1 VTVQGPATQDALDD
15 SLDLTRLG
23 ADRTADRLGLAGTGR
38 ILRRGSRLLRPL
50 APHLALLL
58 IGSLV
63 TIAVFVVAG
72 LWLAFRVVWD
82 LIGQG
87 TTPAPWELALLGI
100 TSPLAGPA
108 LRQAIA
114 AACAPRLVVFVFLG
128 VVAGLSWQYYG
139 IWILQRVNQLLRLAL
154 FERAQALSLRF
165 HADARVGDLLYRLS
179 QDSAVVTQILD
190 LVFLRPVLALG
201 TFAIGFCVLALLA
214 PPYVLAPIC
223 VLPLL
228 LLVAHLAS
236 RPLRIRFRRA
246 REAQSDLTS
255 VIQESALGIRAVK
268 AYGNEAHALRRFDA
282 ASRRA
287 LREALA
293 ARGFFALYKTAVFA
307 VAAAAMLAV
316 VLLATGRARESP
328 PLAWPLFGMTI
339 FGLAAYN
346 ATKAVSGLA
355 LDALHAIAALWGRS
369 QDLVI
374 GLDRVFTT
382 LDRVPEVQDAPG
394 ATPLAPCSRTVEL
407 RDVSFAYE
415 AAAPALRDVN
425 LIARAGELIAIV
437 GPTGAGKSTLLA
449 LVARLF
455 DPDAGAV
462 LVDGRDLRSATVRSV
477 RDQTAIVLQEHVLFA
492 ATVRDN
498 LLYGRPGASDAAVRA
513 AAGIACADE
522 FVRALPHGYDTLLG
536 ERGAKLSTGQRQR
549 LGIAR
554 AVLKDA
560 PILLLDE
567 PTASLD
573 AETELRLLN
582 HLRAWG
588 ARRCVFLV
596 THRLSAVRRADR
608 IVFLEHGRIV
618 EEGRHDDLLA
628 RPAGRYRAF
637 VDAHRTPLGC
647 APGAFPAP
655 EADGAT

>member
-1 VTVQGPATQDALDD
+1 VTVRPAAIRGALDGA
-15 SLDLTRLG
+15 LDLTSLG
-23 ADRTADRLGLAGTGR
+23 ADRAADRLGLAGAGR
-38 ILRRGSRLLRPL
+38 VLRRGPRLLRPL
-50 APHLALLL
+50 VPHLALLL
-58 IGSLV
+58 GGSLV
-63 TIAVFVVAG
+63 TIALFVMVG
-72 LWLAFRVVWD
+72 LWLVFRVVWD

-87 TTPAPWELALLGI
+87 TTPAPWELAMLGI
-100 TSPLAGPA
+100 TAPVEGPA

-114 AACAPRLVVFVFLG
+114 AACAPRLVGFACLG
-128 VVAGLSWQYYG
+128 VIAALGWQYYG

-190 LVFLRPVLALG
+190 LLFLRPVMALG
-201 TFAIGFCVLALLA
+201 TFAIGFGVLAVLA
-214 PPYVLAPIC
+214 PPYVLAPLC
-223 VLPLL
+223 ALPVL
-228 LLVAHLAS
+228 LLVVRFAS
-236 RPLRIRFRRA
+236 RPLRTRFRRA

-255 VIQESALGIRAVK
+255 VIQEAALGIRAVK
-268 AYGNEAHALRRFDA
+268 AYGNEAHALRRFDD

-293 ARGFFALYKTAVFA
+293 ARGLFALYKTTVFA
-307 VAAAAMLAV
+307 VAGVAMLVV
-316 VLLATGRARESP
+316 VLLATGRARQSP
-328 PLAWPLFGMTI
+328 PLVWPLLGMTV

-346 ATKAVSGLA
+346 AAKAVSGMA
-355 LDALHAIAALWGRS
+355 LDALHALAALWGRS

-374 GLDRVFTT
+374 GLDRVFET

-394 ATPLAPCSRTVEL
+394 ATPLPPCTATVEL

-415 AAAPALRDVN
+415 PGAAALRGVN
-425 LIARAGELIAIV
+425 LVARAGELIAIV

-449 LVARLF
+449 LLARFF
-455 DPDAGAV
+455 DPDGGAV

-477 RDQTAIVLQEHVLFA
+477 REQTAIALQEHVLFA

-498 LLYGRPGASDAAVRA
+498 LLYGRPGASDADVRA
-513 AAGIACADE
+513 AAAIACADD
-522 FVRALPHGYDTLLG
+522 FVRNLPQGYDTLLG

-573 AETELRLLN
+573 AETELRLLD

-588 ARRCVFLV
+588 ARRVVFLV

-608 IVFLEHGRIV
+608 IVFLERGRVV
-618 EEGRHDDLLA
+618 EDGRHEELLA
-628 RPAGRYRAF
+628 RRGGRYRAF
-637 VDAHRTPLGC
+637 AEAHRGPLGR
-647 APGAFPAP
+647 AP
-655 EADGAT
+655 EADGAEGDGAA